1 MAFSF
6 LNGKSPFD
14 EAEERLEAGEVVN
27 GKPKMPKAPV
37 MGWQDGVTLLVIIG
51 LIVGGY
57 QYYQYAK
64 KKSAD
69 AFAACDAAYVAA
81 TADVAKYAEVET
93 CYEATWDLGFV
104 SDSLEVI
111 RQNRIGEIED
121 MRNAQKDLYTNVNAA
136 LDKNDSAAALKMV
149 AEYKGANLLYGGAK
163 EDWESLTKVAAEW
176 IAAQK
181 AAEEKAAAEK
191 AAKEEAERLAAEE
204 AAKAEAEKAAKKG
217 KKGRKV
223 KK

>member
-14 EAEERLEAGEVVN
+14 EAEERLAAGDTVN
-27 GKPKMPKAPV
+27 GKPKMPVAPA
-37 MGWQDGVTLLVIIG
+37 MGWQDGVFLLVIIA
-51 LIVGGY
+51 LVVGGY

-64 KKSAD
+64 GKSAEV
-69 AFAACDAAYVAA
+69 FAGCETLYLAAAS
-81 TADVAKYAEVET
+81 DVSKFAEVET

-111 RQNRIGEIED
+111 RQNRIGEVED
-121 MRNAQKDLYTNVNAA
+121 MRNAQKDLYESVNADLA
-136 LDKNDSAAALKMV
+136 NGDSATALKKV
-149 AEYKGANLLYGGAK
+149 LGYVGPVLLYGGAK
-163 EDWESLTKVAAEW
+163 EDWESLTKAA
-176 IAAQK
+176 ADFA
-181 AAEEKAAAEK
+181 AAEEARIAAEK

-204 AAKAEAEKAAKKG
+204 AAKAEAEKAAKAKG
-217 KKGRKV
+217 KKGRKA